1 MEGPPRA
8 APIRPDARELAS
20 ATPATR
26 NRYVDLIR
34 VASIGVVV
42 LGHWL
47 MAVLGYRDGSFTG
60 ENLLEIDPGLQII
73 TWIFQVMPLFFIVGG
88 FTNSISW
95 SSAQGRGTSYAD
107 WLRNRAARLL
117 RPALWFVAFW
127 AILPVIAVAAGLL
140 PSSIARVGGGEVAL
154 PLWFLA
160 VYLLAVAAIPPW
172 LAVHRRFGA
181 RSLGALVIGAL
192 FVDSLRFGLD
202 MPFIGIANYAFV
214 WLAVIELGFFWRE
227 GVLRRLL
234 WLPWVMAVGGL
245 LAVGVLVGWFDY
257 PVSMIGLTHGIRSNT
272 LPPSVALFALAV
284 WQCGAMLVLEDVAN
298 GWLARARPWLG
309 VVIANSMVM
318 TFYLWN
324 MSAVVLAAVILFPT
338 GIAPQPAP
346 LSASWWWLRPA
357 WIVACAICLAPFL
370 LGLRCAERPGAAPP
384 PARAGTAGLLRAVI
398 GIAAGASGLAILAS
412 QAFPVPGETVAIP
425 SAGVALVVAS
435 AALLRVDPVAPLRAS
450 AQPEPDLAAGDGGR
464 ARATG
469 EPGLPG
475 RS

>member
-1 MEGPPRA
+1 M
-8 APIRPDARELAS
+8 
-20 ATPATR
+20 
-26 NRYVDLIR
+26 
-34 VASIGVVV
+34 
-42 LGHWL
+42 
-47 MAVLGYRDGSFTG
+47 
-60 ENLLEIDPGLQII
+60 
-73 TWIFQVMPLFFIVGG
+73 
-88 FTNSISW
+88 
-95 SSAQGRGTSYAD
+95 
-107 WLRNRAARLL
+107 

-192 FVDSLRFGLD
+192 LVDSLRFGLD
-202 MPFIGIANYAFV
+202 MPFIGITNYAFV

-227 GVLRRLL
+227 GVLRRLR

-272 LPPSVALFALAV
+272 LPPSVALVALAV

-298 GWLARARPWLG
+298 RWLAQARPWLG

-357 WIVACAICLAPFL
+357 WISRLRDLPRSVPPGLAVGGAAGRRSYSRSCGDGRAPPSGDRHRGRRVGARDPRL
-370 LGLRCAERPGAAPP
+370 AGIPGARRDRCHTLGRRGPGGGLCGTAAGGPGGSASGERA
-384 PARAGTAGLLRAVI
+384 ARAGPCGWGQRM
-398 GIAAGASGLAILAS
+398 
-412 QAFPVPGETVAIP
+412 
-425 SAGVALVVAS
+425 
-435 AALLRVDPVAPLRAS
+435 
-450 AQPEPDLAAGDGGR
+450 
-464 ARATG
+464 
-469 EPGLPG
+469 
-475 RS
+475 